1 MTKVALVTGA
11 SSGIGAAVAQRLAS
25 MGVKT
30 YVAARRI
37 EKMESLQDL
46 VSCPVNNR
54 ARGGYFA
61 PVPGLPRAASR
72 GFDGFPNASAPA
84 ARGVR

>member
-25 MGVKT
+25 MGMKT

-46 VSCPVNNR
+46 GARVLRLDLTDEHSIGGVEGKWPGSCR
-54 ARGGYFA
+54 M
-61 PVPGLPRAASR
+61 
-72 GFDGFPNASAPA
+72 
-84 ARGVR
+84 